1 MPTQT
6 AAKGQSTSSNPQHVD
21 GVVLRGADGKL
32 YFIPHQDLQAYE
44 VQDVEAKKAALAEDP
59 SKISQKAKRVAAV
72 RVTLPPDACV
82 CL

>member
-1 MPTQT
+1 MPAKTPS
-6 AAKGQSTSSNPQHVD
+6 KGQSTTSHPHHVE

-44 VQDVEAKKAALAEDP
+44 VQDVEAKQAALAEDP
-59 SKISQKAKRVAAV
+59 SKMSQKPKRLTAA
-72 RVTLPPDACV
+72 RVKLSDDACV